1 MTRVKQSKK
10 DLELQLRQQI
20 SFLISSCQAYD
31 VGKYHEAKRIAS
43 IIRTL
48 FHRTKTCKPLIG
60 QLQLNSINWIDTA
73 QPYDPK
79 NLVSHLGLTGFKMM
93 SGRLPSIIPKG
104 ALPKESEGKK
114 YNTLEFNQWWTKPVV
129 VALGGN
135 EKRYFSRQNL
145 VLNVAETDGGA
156 HVDEGLEEI
165 YNELSRK
172 NGLGVYAIVN
182 GNKYPLLYPE
192 LPCLRQIGHEVLITL
207 KKNLSHLFDETYE
220 DEITIVHSGEIIEN
234 LQTNVGLEI
243 YIRKG
248 TA

>member
-1 MTRVKQSKK
+1 MTRVKQSEK

-31 VGKYHEAKRIAS
+31 MGKYHEAKRIAS

-48 FHRTKTCKPLIG
+48 FHRTKTCKPLIE
-60 QLQLNSINWIDTA
+60 QLRLNSIDWIDTA

-79 NLVSHLGLTGFKMM
+79 NLASHLGLTGFKMT

-104 ALPKESEGKK
+104 ALPKESEGNK
-114 YNTLEFNQWWTKPVV
+114 YDTLEFNPWWTKAVV
-129 VALGGN
+129 VALGGK

-192 LPCLRQIGHEVLITL
+192 LPCLRQIGHEVLLTL
-207 KKNLSHLFDETYE
+207 KKNLPHLFDETYE
-220 DEITIVHSGEIIEN
+220 DEITIIHSGEVIEN
-234 LQTNVGLEI
+234 VQANVGLEI
-243 YIRKG
+243 YFRKG
-248 TA
+248 TT

>member
-79 NLVSHLGLTGFKMM
+79 NLASHLGLTGFKIMP
-93 SGRLPSIIPKG
+93 GRLPSIIPRG
-104 ALPKESEGKK
+104 ALPKESEVKEHD
-114 YNTLEFNQWWTKPVV
+114 TFEFNQWWTKPVV

-135 EKRYFSRQNL
+135 DKRYFSRQNL

-156 HVDEGLEEI
+156 HVDESLEEI

-192 LPCLRQIGHEVLITL
+192 LPCLRQIGHEVLLTL
-207 KKNLSHLFDETYE
+207 KNNLLHLFDETYD
-220 DEITIVHSGEIIEN
+220 DEIIIVPTGDKLDNIQS
-234 LQTNVGLEI
+234 NVGLEI
-243 YIRKG
+243 YVRKG